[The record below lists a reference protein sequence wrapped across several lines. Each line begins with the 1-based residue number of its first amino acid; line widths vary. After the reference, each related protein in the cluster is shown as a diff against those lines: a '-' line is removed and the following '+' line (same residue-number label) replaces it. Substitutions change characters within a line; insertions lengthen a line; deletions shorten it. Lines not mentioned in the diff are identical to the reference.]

1 MNEAP
6 SQPRPMRADARRNYD
21 HLVATARETF
31 AELGVDAP
39 LDVVARRAGVGPGTL
54 YRHFPTRETLVAA
67 VYGPDIAAL
76 ADRAAKLAEQEAPGT
91 ALERWVR
98 EHLVDALEQRGIAT
112 TFKTALSL
120 SQTPDL
126 LLRYKDRFMDAAETL
141 VDAAKEAGTVRE
153 DIETRD
159 ILRLTYGIAAASADS
174 PPSRARMLH
183 VLFDGLRPAQPG
195 EPTPA

>member
-1 MNEAP
+1 MDDAP
-6 SQPRPMRADARRNYD
+6 SQPQPQPQPRPMRADARRNYD
-21 HLVATARETF
+21 HIVSTAREAF
-31 AELGVDAP
+31 AELGVEAP

-76 ADRAAKLAEQEAPGT
+76 ADHAAQLAEQETPGT

-112 TFKTALSL
+112 TFRTALAL
-120 SQTPDL
+120 AGTPEIL
-126 LLRYKDRFMDAAETL
+126 LHHKDRFMAATETL
-141 VDAAKEAGTVRE
+141 VGAAKEAGSVRE

-159 ILRLTYGIAAASADS
+159 ILRLVYGIAAASADS
-174 PPSRARMLH
+174 PPSRARMLR
-183 VLFDGLRPAQPG
+183 VLFDGLRPA
-195 EPTPA
+195 

>member
-91 ALERWVR
+91 
-98 EHLVDALEQRGIAT
+98 
-112 TFKTALSL
+112 
-120 SQTPDL
+120 
-126 LLRYKDRFMDAAETL
+126 
-141 VDAAKEAGTVRE
+141 
-153 DIETRD
+153 TR
-159 ILRLTYGIAAASADS
+159 
-174 PPSRARMLH
+174 
-183 VLFDGLRPAQPG
+183 
-195 EPTPA
+195 

>member
-6 SQPRPMRADARRNYD
+6 MDEAPSQPQPRPMRADARRNYD
-21 HLVATARETF
+21 HIVATARETF

-54 YRHFPTRETLVAA
+54 YRHFPARETLVAA

-76 ADRAAKLAEQEAPGT
+76 ADRAAQLAEQEAPGA

-112 TFKTALSL
+112 TFKTALAL
-120 SQTPDL
+120 AETPEIL
-126 LLRYKDRFMDAAETL
+126 LHYKDRFMAAAETL
-141 VDAAKEAGTVRE
+141 VSAAKEAGTVRE

-159 ILRLTYGIAAASADS
+159 ILRLAYGIAAASADS
-174 PPSRARMLH
+174 PPSRTRMLH
-183 VLFDGLRPAQPG
+183 VLFDGLRPA
-195 EPTPA
+195 